1 MDIPKLKYYCNI
13 VIPQIYSNALSY
25 YEQICAIA
33 KTVND
38 IIEELEKEKDDYKQ
52 YTDEQIAILKQNLET
67 QINNLRSWT
76 ENEFNST
83 NSKIDSEILKVNNE
97 ITKLTTEVTGMMTSI
112 STINQSLATIQE
124 TLSTINN
131 TVSNLIEKVNINKND
146 IATLKNSVS
155 QLNTNI
161 DTINTSLAN
170 INSEID
176 NLKSNVSS
184 NTSAISSANSEISTL
199 KSNQTIITQN
209 VTTLTNEL
217 NAEKDIVDALGLDV
231 AKNTSDIA
239 DIIAGGGSG
248 ESDISLDLWND
259 FSTTFTPLNA
269 GYTVQ
274 PQAVDGGRVLLG
286 THKYTTGESFVY
298 SYFLNFFIN
307 LSIQVSKLFLSEFGV
322 VITDKENFFPT
333 REQNTFFPT
342 MHNVGTML
350 AQYIGRDVT
359 NTQYVSIPLVITRNT
374 DGKLWVKPVMDQ
386 IIGGWETANNVQF
399 TFNTSFLM
407 ESNVKL

>member
-83 NSKIDSEILKVNNE
+83 NSKIDTEILKVNNE

-131 TVSNLIEKVNINKND
+131 TISSLIDKVTENRSNISALQTDVGD
-146 IATLKNSVS
+146 LK
-155 QLNTNI
+155 T
-161 DTINTSLAN
+161 D
-170 INSEID
+170 
-176 NLKSNVSS
+176 VSS
-184 NTSAISSANSEISTL
+184 INEEISTI
-199 KSNQTIITQN
+199 QTNLSTAQTDI
-209 VTTLTNEL
+209 TTLQSEVASLKENQSQMLTNISTLTTEL
-217 NAEKDIVDALGLDV
+217 NAEKDIVDALTDDV
-231 AKNTSDIA
+231 AKNTQDIA
-239 DIIAGGGSG
+239 DIIAGGSSG
-248 ESDISLDLWND
+248 GSDISLDLWND
-259 FSTTFTPLNA
+259 YSTTFTPLNS

-286 THKYTTGESFVY
+286 SHKLANGELFVY

-307 LSIQVSKLFLSEFGV
+307 LSIQVSKLFLSEFGI

-333 REQNTFFPT
+333 REQNGFFPT

-359 NTQYVSIPLVITRNT
+359 NTQYVSIPLLITRNT
-374 DGKLWVKPVMDQ
+374 DGKLWVKPVMDN
-386 IIGGWETANNVQF
+386 IVSSWETANNVQF
-399 TFNTSFLM
+399 TFNTSFM
-407 ESNVKL
+407 MNSNVKL